1 MLHIW
6 LLFAL
11 GLAGGAACAANLGDI
26 YRQAKQ
32 NDPIFASAQ
41 QAYKAGLEKL
51 PQGRAAL
58 LPTIALN
65 ANTRQNDIDSSLG
78 GSKSYNSQG
87 FGLSLTQP
95 LFRMQNLETYEQGKL
110 QALLAEQQFKLA
122 EQQLVLRAAQ
132 AYFDVL
138 QAEDELSAAQAE
150 KQAYA
155 EQLAQA
161 KRSFEVGTATIVD
174 AHNAQAAH
182 DVAYARELKAQND
195 LEVKRRALEK
205 LLAAPAP
212 KLARL
217 GEQAKVARPE
227 PDDMEAWVKQAE
239 ANGLS
244 VAPAQTALEIARR
257 EADKQRDGH
266 YPTLDL
272 AASYSDSRNGTV
284 GTVAG
289 VDVKSTV
296 VGLELNLPIYQGGAT
311 SSKVREALANQDKAR
326 HDLDN
331 ARRQAALDARQAYL
345 GVISGKA
352 QIGALEQALVSSQA
366 QLDSSK
372 LGLEVGVRTRVDVLN
387 AQQQLYAN
395 KRQLAAARYQTLI
408 AGLQLKLSA
417 GALAEADMQAID
429 GLLKD

>member
-1 MLHIW
+1 MLRIGM
-6 LLFAL
+6 LLAL
-11 GLAGGAACAANLGDI
+11 GLAGGVAGAANLGEV
-26 YRQAKQ
+26 YRLAKQ
-32 NDPIFASAQ
+32 NDAVFASAQ
-41 QAYKAGLEKL
+41 EAYKAGLERL

-58 LPTIALN
+58 LPTISLN
-65 ANTRQNDIDSSLG
+65 ANTRQNDSDSNLG
-78 GSKSYNSQG
+78 GSKSYQSQG
-87 FGLSLTQP
+87 YGLALTQP

-122 EQQLVLRAAQ
+122 EQQLALRAAQ

-138 QAEDELSAAQAE
+138 QAEDELAAAQAE

-195 LEVKRRALEK
+195 LEVKRRALER
-205 LLAAPAP
+205 LLGAPAP

-227 PDDMEAWVKQAE
+227 PDEMEAWVKQAE

-244 VAPAQTALEIARR
+244 VAQAQTAWEIARR
-257 EADKQRDGH
+257 EADKQRGGH

-272 AASYSDSRNGTV
+272 AASYSDSRNASV
-284 GTVAG
+284 GTVTG
-289 VDVKSTV
+289 VDVKTTV
-296 VGLELNLPIYQGGAT
+296 LGLELSLPLYQGGAT
-311 SSKVREALANQDKAR
+311 SSKVREALANQEKAR

-331 ARRQAALDARQAYL
+331 VRRQAVLDARQAYL

-352 QIGALEQALVSSQA
+352 QIAALEQAVLSSQA
-366 QLDSSK
+366 QLDSSQ

-395 KRQLAAARYQTLI
+395 KRQLAVARYQTLV
-408 AGLQLKLSA
+408 AGLQLKLAA
-417 GALAEADMQAID
+417 GGLQEADVQAID

>member
-1 MLHIW
+1 MSRIC
-6 LLFAL
+6 LLLVL
-11 GLAGGAACAANLGDI
+11 GLSGGAATAANLGDV
-26 YRQAKQ
+26 YRLAKQ
-32 NDPIFASAQ
+32 NDPIYASAQ
-41 QAYKAGLEKL
+41 AAYKAGQEKL

-58 LPTIALN
+58 LPNIALN
-65 ANTRQNDIDSSLG
+65 ANTRQNDIDSNLS
-78 GSKSYNSQG
+78 GSKSYDSKG
-87 FGLSLTQP
+87 YSLSLTQP
-95 LFRMQNLETYEQGKL
+95 LFRMQNFETYEQGKL

-122 EQQLVLRAAQ
+122 EQQLVLRVAQ
-132 AYFDVL
+132 AYFDIA

-205 LLAAPAP
+205 LLGAPAP

-217 GEQAKVARPE
+217 GEQAKVAKPD
-227 PDDMEAWVKQAE
+227 PDDMDAWVKQAE
-239 ANGLS
+239 ANALS
-244 VAPAQTALEIARR
+244 VAQAQTALEIARR

-266 YPTLDL
+266 FPTLDL
-272 AASYSDSRNGTV
+272 AASYNDSRNGTV
-284 GTVAG
+284 GTVGG
-289 VDVKSTV
+289 VDTKSTV
-296 VGLELNLPIYQGGAT
+296 VGLELSLPIFQGGAT
-311 SSKVREALANQDKAR
+311 SSRVREALANQDKAR
-326 HDLDN
+326 YDLDN
-331 ARRQAALDARQAYL
+331 ARRQAVLDARQAYL

-352 QIGALEQALVSSQA
+352 QIAALEQAVLSSQS

-387 AQQQLYAN
+387 AEQQLYAN
-395 KRQLAAARYQTLI
+395 KRQLSAARYQTLI
-408 AGLQLKLSA
+408 SGLQLKLSA
-417 GALAEADMQAID
+417 GGLQEADVQTID

>member
-1 MLHIW
+1 MLRIW
-6 LLFAL
+6 LLLAL
-11 GLAGGAACAANLGDI
+11 GLTSGAAGAANLGDI
-26 YRQAKQ
+26 YNLAKQ

-41 QAYKAGLEKL
+41 QAYKAGQEKL

-58 LPTIALN
+58 LPTIALS
-65 ANTRQNDIDSSLG
+65 ANTRQNDIDSSLS
-78 GSKSYNSQG
+78 GSKSYDSQG

-110 QALLAEQQFKLA
+110 QAMLAEQQFKLA
-122 EQQLVLRAAQ
+122 EQQLVLRVAQ

-182 DVAYARELKAQND
+182 DVAYARELKALND

-205 LLAAPAP
+205 LLGAPAP

-217 GEQAKVARPE
+217 AEQAQVARPE
-227 PDDMEAWVKQAE
+227 PDDMDAWVKQAE

-244 VAPAQTALEIARR
+244 VAQAQTALEIARR
-257 EADKQRDGH
+257 EAAKQREGH

-272 AASYSDSRNGTV
+272 SASYNDSRNASV

-289 VDVKSTV
+289 VDLKSTV
-296 VGLELNLPIYQGGAT
+296 VGLEFNLPLYQGGAI

-326 HDLDN
+326 YDLDN
-331 ARRQAALDARQAYL
+331 ARRQAVLDARQAYL

-352 QIGALEQALVSSQA
+352 QIAALEQAVVSSQA

-387 AQQQLYAN
+387 AEQQLYAN
-395 KRQLAAARYQTLI
+395 KRQLSAARYQTLV
-408 AGLQLKLSA
+408 AGLQLKLAA
-417 GALAEADMQAID
+417 GGLAEADMQAID